1 MDTMDRVWLM
11 LTMIPRAPR
20 KIDGATLEAQLVARG
35 YEVSRRTIQRDLERL
50 SGLFP
55 LRCDDRS
62 KPFGWSWQEEADGF
76 SVPGMDPAAALS
88 MRLIDLHLSTLL
100 PPTVRR
106 TMQPYIAAAG
116 KVLER
121 LVDNPLCSW
130 PEKVRVVPS
139 GQPLRPAEI
148 DPQVLEVVCEG
159 LLRERRFRCS
169 YRSRGTDEIKEYEV
183 SPLGLV
189 SKERLLYL
197 VATLWDYNDP
207 VLLLPHRMTS
217 AILLETVVKP
227 PAGFNLDAYLA
238 RGELQFAKSN
248 NKLRLD
254 VLFSRKA
261 GSHLLET
268 PLSEDQVVSETK
280 DGRLRIKATVL
291 DTRQLRW
298 WLLGFGQEVEAL
310 GPKGLRGE
318 FSEMAAELAG
328 IYGRQGLPFAVE
340 VPDVA
345 LERWQRDEINQG
357 LEEMRSGRVVDH
369 AEVVKHWSARK

>member
-1 MDTMDRVWLM
+1 MDTMDRIWLM
-11 LTMIPRAPR
+11 LGMIPRAPR

-76 SVPGMDPAAALS
+76 SIPGMDPAAALT
-88 MRLIDLHLSTLL
+88 MRLIDMHLSALL

-116 KVLER
+116 KVLDR
-121 LVDNPLCSW
+121 LADNPLRSW
-130 PEKVRVVPS
+130 PDKVRVVPS

-148 DPQVLEVVCEG
+148 DSNVLEVVCEG
-159 LLRERRFRCS
+159 LLRERRFHCS
-169 YRSRGTDEIKEYEV
+169 YRPRGTDEVKEYEV

-189 SKERLLYL
+189 SKERVLYL

-207 VLLLPHRMTS
+207 ILLLPHRMTS
-217 AILLETVVKP
+217 ATLVETKVTP
-227 PAGFNLDAYLA
+227 PAGFSLDNYLA
-238 RGELQFAKSN
+238 SGELQFARSN
-248 NKLRLD
+248 GTLRLD
-254 VLFSRKA
+254 VLFSREA

-268 PLSEDQVVSETK
+268 PLAEDQIVRETK
-280 DGRLRIKATVL
+280 DGKLRIKATVI

-298 WLLGFGQEVEAL
+298 WLLGFGNAVEVL
-310 GPKGLRGE
+310 GPKKLRAE
-318 FSEMAAELAG
+318 FSVTVAELAG
-328 IYGRQGLPFAVE
+328 IYCR
-340 VPDVA
+340 
-345 LERWQRDEINQG
+345 R
-357 LEEMRSGRVVDH
+357 
-369 AEVVKHWSARK
+369 